1 MVMGIAANLASVAKI
16 IKPGD
21 RFMKNTTPQK
31 TSTPRVSLHR
41 KTRNSMTRRKM
52 WRQRAEDAMIKLATW
67 PTGKP
72 AREMHETVVLRAI
85 GRVRYWFPDA
95 RSTKVLSALQRRVT
109 AAYIAAQASPNEVT
123 SPAEL
128 VLTHSG
134 RRA

>member
-1 MVMGIAANLASVAKI
+1 ME
-16 IKPGD
+16 
-21 RFMKNTTPQK
+21 NTAPQK
-31 TSTPRVSLHR
+31 KAPRVTLHR
-41 KTRNSMTRRKM
+41 KTRNRMARRKM

-85 GRVRYWFPDA
+85 GRVRYWFPDSRGA
-95 RSTKVLSALQRRVT
+95 KVLSALQRRVT
-109 AAYIAAQASPNEVT
+109 AAYNAVQAMPKDASH
-123 SPAEL
+123 PAEL